1 MIFHSYVNVYQ
12 RVSDWKKRHITSPKF
27 VVDPQPIQ
35 LNWIYINP
43 SLTTR
48 CSMEVINMEAWF
60 LKPQFRNW
68 WNLDI
73 DKNYEGLL
81 IRSFSRDLDA
91 TWKAGKMNIR
101 RKHQGVYVSTY
112 ANRLLIFFAKSR
124 ASTYAVENVLQL
136 PRSCWMLAGAS
147 IWTLQH
153 ATVCNLK
160 VRQRYSSGASNFYIL
175 VVKGIEMWCPS
186 LEFLGRII
194 H

>member
-101 RKHQGVYVSTY
+101 
-112 ANRLLIFFAKSR
+112 AK
-124 ASTYAVENVLQL
+124 T
-136 PRSCWMLAGAS
+136 PRSLRLNICKQASHFFSPKAGHRRML
-147 IWTLQH
+147 WKMC
-153 ATVCNLK
+153 CNLHEVAECWQARLSEHCNMQQYVIWK
-160 VRQRYSSGASNFYIL
+160 LDNDIVLAQVTSTSWSSKA
-175 VVKGIEMWCPS
+175 
-186 LEFLGRII
+186 
-194 H
+194 

>member
-112 ANRLLIFFAKSR
+112 ANRLLIFFRQKQGIDVCCGKCA
-124 ASTYAVENVLQL
+124 ATSTKLLN
-136 PRSCWMLAGAS
+136 AGRRVYLN
-147 IWTLQH
+147 I
-153 ATVCNLK
+153 ATCN
-160 VRQRYSSGASNFYIL
+160 S
-175 VVKGIEMWCPS
+175 M
-186 LEFLGRII
+186 
-194 H
+194 